1 MMAKRPSNTT
11 KMAGGVDFVGL
22 RSTLRAFSQL
32 DKDAQNAARDE
43 VQKVANMLAHEV
55 TRAGIGSR
63 DPRNRHVA
71 RSIRGTRE
79 RTPVIKIGNAVRL
92 PVSRGGTGP
101 RASDLMFG
109 MEFGSSGQGAAVDL
123 PTRRGGAKGWRFPPR
138 TAQMGTGSEGYWIYP
153 TIRRQQPK
161 VVKLW
166 ADALDRAAADWA
178 K

>member
-1 MMAKRPSNTT
+1 MAKKPSATT
-11 KMAGGVDFVGL
+11 KMAGGVEFVGL
-22 RSTLRAFSQL
+22 KATLKAFSAL

-55 TRAGIGSR
+55 AAAGFRSR

-79 RTPVIKIGNAVRL
+79 RTPVIKIGNAVRM
-92 PVSRGGTGP
+92 PTSRGKAGP

-109 MEFGSSGQGAAVDL
+109 MEFGSSGRGAATDL
-123 PTRRGGAKGWRFPPR
+123 PTRRGGAPGWRFPERSP
-138 TAQMGTGSEGYWIYP
+138 QMGTGSEGYFIYP

-166 ADALDRAAADWA
+166 AEALDKAAADWA